1 MTEPSILTPAEQ
13 RKELL
18 RLQLELRR
26 QQIRLET
33 LISLQPLRK
42 VQRFKNQCSR
52 ELRQDNTRLLVAGGG
67 LLIGILGARKVRWR
81 GLLRL
86 ALLAAPVVRQVAAQ
100 RAKARRVAGRP
111 PQDNGRDFA

>member
-1 MTEPSILTPAEQ
+1 MTDLVPLTPAEQ

-33 LISLQPLRK
+33 LIVMQPLRK
-42 VQRFKNQCSR
+42 VQRFRNQCRS
-52 ELRQDNTRLLVAGGG
+52 ELQQGNAKLMIAGGG
-67 LLIGILGARKVRWR
+67 LLIGLLGARKVRWR

-100 RAKARRVAGRP
+100 RAKARRVAR
-111 PQDNGRDFA
+111 NGRDFA